1 MPWSSS
7 APAVYGVGDDGALR
21 REPGSHGRSRQRQ
34 QTQQQQRDAAQHHA
48 AMLQP
53 AEDVQASLSAL
64 EGLLGLDPKP
74 ALPGYA

>member
-1 MPWSSS
+1 MKP
-7 APAVYGVGDDGALR
+7 VELR
-21 REPGSHGRSRQRQ
+21 TTVPPLPCEQQ
-34 QTQQQQRDAAQHHA
+34 AWQTQQQQRDAAQHHA

-74 ALPGYA
+74 ALPGHA